1 MADQHDAV
9 APQEKERLVG
19 ERGDRFIDLPEIS
32 QVDTD
37 QGRAEESAVR
47 AFKTP
52 AEHEAGHAAD
62 PIGQR
67 RTDENARAAAAH
79 GILKIIAIEQIDR
92 GRRKGAR
99 IVDDPAL
106 GVDERDDVD
115 LRQTGQHVLQDAK
128 HVPAAESGAKFL
140 GRRGSGRGDPVLQLA
155 QRQVDDTHGT
165 CRLLGEHA
173 CDIARVALRV
183 PHRVGVQ
190 AYDGERGRQYG
201 QCDQRGRNGDEAAE
215 FEMSPAIRH
224 RGGIGSRFQPEG

>member
-19 ERGDRFIDLPEIS
+19 ERGDRLIDLPEIS
-32 QVDTD
+32 EVDTD
-37 QGRAEESAVR
+37 QGRAEESAGR

-52 AEHEAGHAAD
+52 AEHETGHATDA
-62 PIGQR
+62 IGQR
-67 RTDENARAAAAH
+67 RTDENARASAAH

-92 GRRKGAR
+92 GRRKGPR

-128 HVPAAESGAKFL
+128 HVPAAESGVKLL
-140 GRRGSGRGDPVLQLA
+140 GRRGSGRGDPVLKLT

-165 CRLLGEHA
+165 RGLLGKHA
-173 CDIARVALRV
+173 RDIAGVTLRV
-183 PHRVGVQ
+183 PHRVGAQ
-190 AYDGERGRQYG
+190 AHDGEHGRQYG
-201 QCDQRGRNGDEAAE
+201 QCDQRGRNGDKAAE
-215 FEMSPAIRH
+215 FEMSPCDPASGWH
-224 RGGIGSRFQPEG
+224 RFSVPT